1 MRISDWS
8 SDVCSSDLH
17 YDTMTKRLAQGLA
30 GDVAA
35 VIALMERNPELQARR
50 EIFQMARSAMQLQ
63 LTFTEGMALPHLA
76 PPRVRSIL
84 ETRLDDAL
92 RERVGQPFT
101 MDARSIP
108 GHVEILVKLPEGVL
122 RARVTDE
129 RLFSSTTYIFIF
141 WTIGSSVQIGRAH
154 V

>member
-63 LTFTEGMALPHLA
+63 LTFTEGMALPHLV
-76 PPRVRSIL
+76 PTRVRSIL
-84 ETRLDDAL
+84 ETRREDAL
-92 RERVGQPFT
+92 REDRKSVLYGKRVLVRVDISGW
-101 MDARSIP
+101 R
-108 GHVEILVKLPEGVL
+108 ILQKKNN
-122 RARVTDE
+122 
-129 RLFSSTTYIFIF
+129 
-141 WTIGSSVQIGRAH
+141 QN
-154 V
+154 

>member
-76 PPRVRSIL
+76 PTRVRRS
-84 ETRLDDAL
+84 EER
-92 RERVGQPFT
+92 RVGKECVST
-101 MDARSIP
+101 CRS
-108 GHVEILVKLPEGVL
+108 
-122 RARVTDE
+122 R
-129 RLFSSTTYIFIF
+129 
-141 WTIGSSVQIGRAH
+141 W
-154 V
+154 